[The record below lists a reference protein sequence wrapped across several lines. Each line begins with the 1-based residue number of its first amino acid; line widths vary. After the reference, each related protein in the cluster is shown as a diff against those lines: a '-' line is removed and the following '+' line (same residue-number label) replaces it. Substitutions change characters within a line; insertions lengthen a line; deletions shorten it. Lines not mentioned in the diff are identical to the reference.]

1 LKGRV
6 RGLVGRGLKKSFPVT
21 QSAKMLDPPLVTSTF
36 SEKQYYLAKENVDSI
51 ETLLIDHFSFLFTAF
66 QVNIPFHKLTLAMF
80 SISSVG

>member
-1 LKGRV
+1 MANSLWHCWV
-6 RGLVGRGLKKSFPVT
+6 LEMHLI
-21 QSAKMLDPPLVTSTF
+21 VTSTF

-80 SISSVG
+80 SKLVQ